1 MVFSLPV
8 EAVMMTTIELVQGL
22 PRRELIERIHFH
34 RRQGEVAE
42 RALGFYLLDMERSK
56 AYRPQRDA
64 ACWARKNL
72 ECPRADK
79 LILLAKRLEELPVI
93 SARARPATQA
103 ENERRAEIL
112 FLRGRRTRGSG
123 TTPTHSRIGRDTRPP
138 PPRRLIGR

>member
-1 MVFSLPV
+1 MK
-8 EAVMMTTIELVQGL
+8 TTIELVQGL

-56 AYRPQRDA
+56 AYRPQQDA

-79 LILLAKRLEELPVI
+79 LILLAKRLEKLPEIAAAFDGGEVPWTKI
-93 SARARPATQA
+93 REIARVASPEHEREWLLSRARDKSHYPACRIIPLV
-103 ENERRAEIL
+103 E
-112 FLRGRRTRGSG
+112 RGRRVR
-123 TTPTHSRIGRDTRPP
+123 
-138 PPRRLIGR
+138 